1 MKIGYARVSTQ
12 DQNLNLQLDELKKAS
27 CQKIYQ
33 EKISGKTKER
43 PELKNMLEH
52 LRKGDKVVVWKLDR
66 IGRSIKDL
74 LSIVEDLKNKEVD
87 FISLHNQIDTS
98 TPTGRFTF
106 NIFAA
111 LAEFERE
118 MIVERTKAGLAAA
131 RTRGNKPGR
140 RPGLTEANQKVVK
153 QAYKLYSETKMPVQE
168 ILDLLKIG
176 KSTLYRYIRVD
187 SLGINAM
194 RSGNWVMMHYPIHI
208 FAGRK

>member
-12 DQNLNLQLDELKKAS
+12 DQNLNLQLDELTKAG
-27 CQKIYQ
+27 CEKIYQ
-33 EKISGKTKER
+33 EKVSGKTKDR

-52 LRKGDKVVVWKLDR
+52 LRKGDQVVVWKLDR

-74 LSIVEDLKNKEVD
+74 LAIVEDFKNKEVD

-140 RPGLTEANQKVVK
+140 RPGLTEANQKVAK
-153 QAYKLYSETKMPVQE
+153 QAYKLYAETKMPVQE

-176 KSTLYRYIRVD
+176 KSTLYRYLKAGLAKVPVD
-187 SLGINAM
+187 QL
-194 RSGNWVMMHYPIHI
+194 
-208 FAGRK
+208 